1 MRLQGRGI
9 STDIHKT
16 LFCLCKTKLNRQI
29 KDAVRVNICN
39 VYICAQEKCMHAR
52 TILINP
58 QVLS

>member
-16 LFCLCKTKLNRQI
+16 LFCLCKTKFNRQT

-52 TILINP
+52 TI
-58 QVLS
+58 VLY